1 MHRVS
6 GLVVLGLLVSIFG
19 MHASVIS
26 RSGEAGSRVSL
37 ARLIAVEEEAKK
49 DFEFARA
56 ASVSPSEGRG
66 VLLRPIPE
74 SEELNSSVITARQ
87 TYEQAR
93 QATIAY
99 MCRCC
104 PDVRSAEQALAVA
117 IDYAV
122 DVKSYR
128 TLYLAALATAKIK
141 RAQFNKAFEQGK
153 QMLLSRE
160 AAEAVPVQQTRRRM
174 RQA

>member
-26 RSGEAGSRVSL
+26 RSGETDCSVSF

-49 DFEFARA
+49 AFEFARA

-74 SEELNSSVITARQ
+74 SEELNSSVITARE

-99 MCRCC
+99 MCRRF
-104 PDVRSAEQALAVA
+104 PEVRSAEQALAVA

-122 DVKSYR
+122 DVKSHR
-128 TLYLAALATAKIK
+128 TLYLAALETVKIK
-141 RAQFNKAFEQGK
+141 RAQFNEVLEQGK
-153 QMLLSRE
+153 QMLLARE
-160 AAEAVPVQQTRRRM
+160 AAEAAPVQQSRRRM
-174 RQA
+174 R